1 MLHDSVLKSKVALV
15 TGSTS
20 GIGLEMVHGLALRGA
35 DVLLSGFGD
44 EALIETIKRDISRW
58 NNCRIWYALSCFL
71 NCYIKI
77 SLNN

>member
-44 EALIETIKRDISRW
+44 EALIETIKRDISR
-58 NNCRIWYALSCFL
+58 
-71 NCYIKI
+71 
-77 SLNN
+77 